1 MSLALEEADPI
12 GFVAVQEYW
21 PARLRSV
28 LKILRVAT
36 LSKKDV

>member
-21 PARLRSV
+21 PQNSDWSEKCLEGH
-28 LKILRVAT
+28 II
-36 LSKKDV
+36 